1 MRNIIIRSMFAMQH
15 YIALRSI
22 ILVQGE
28 CLLNQIKAELKK
40 PDNDTFFIQVV
51 FFLQNSLEITWLPVK
66 NNNILDLNFIGSD
79 LYFNKNSSNCYKSRK
94 LIMSLSFKLG
104 ALCWQIT
111 TIKHTEKWNAE
122 RAKLFLSQI
131 AGIGFDWIVCN
142 HVSLPFS
149 WNFRNWPSFH
159 SRWTHHINCNLIPFL
174 RNT

>member
-1 MRNIIIRSMFAMQH
+1 M
-15 YIALRSI
+15 
-22 ILVQGE
+22 
-28 CLLNQIKAELKK
+28 
-40 PDNDTFFIQVV
+40 
-51 FFLQNSLEITWLPVK
+51 
-66 NNNILDLNFIGSD
+66 DLNFIGSD

-94 LIMSLSFKLG
+94 LIMSLSSKLG

-159 SRWTHHINCNLIPFL
+159 SRWTHHINCNLIPFFARHITTVPSIVL
-174 RNT
+174 TCGRHSLQVPPVNIVLTPNASFPQ